1 MKRKRIQYN
10 ELNEEI
16 YAPVYWTKLR
26 LIFIGLFLLTI
37 GFLVNFSLEEK
48 INKFL
53 QAKLSS
59 NPACPIQFE
68 KAELSYFLPKVTVQK
83 PVILGACFGQYNN
96 KLLLNDVKI
105 AFNSPTFF
113 PLGVRL
119 HVSLASG
126 KSYINL
132 YPVLSLF
139 SQNVKI
145 EKTLIDT
152 EIFAPLTENNS
163 SPVSGFLSIEG
174 FFEFESGTMT
184 GGELAVVS
192 NNFSLPSQNIKGFEL
207 TQLNLET
214 LNLTA
219 HFTDKTNLAIDRF
232 QIGKSSAPI
241 ELMMKGNLKVAQGDF
256 MGSRLNLS
264 GNLKLSEYILLNFA
278 FIKLFLP
285 AGNTSG
291 KYEVKINGPLR
302 SPGAPQIL

>member
-26 LIFIGLFLLTI
+26 LILIGIFLLI
-37 GFLVNFSLEEK
+37 FGFLVNFSLEEK

-53 QAKLSS
+53 LAKLSNNS
-59 NPACPIQFE
+59 SCPIQFE
-68 KAELSYFLPKVTVQK
+68 KAELSYIMPKITVQK
-83 PVILGACFGQYNN
+83 PVVMGACFGQYSN
-96 KLLLNDVKI
+96 KLLLNDIKI
-105 AFNSPTFF
+105 GFHSPSFA
-113 PLGVRL
+113 PPGIRL
-119 HVSLASG
+119 HVSASSG

-132 YPVLSLF
+132 YPVISIF

-145 EKTLIDT
+145 EKTVIDT
-152 EIFAPLTENNS
+152 QIFAPLTSNNL
-163 SPVSGFLSIEG
+163 SPISGFLSLEG
-174 FFEFESGTMT
+174 FFEFQSGTIT
-184 GGELAVVS
+184 GGELEVVS
-192 NNFSLPSQNIKGFEL
+192 KNFSIPSQNIKGFEL

-219 HFTDKTNLAIDRF
+219 HFTDKDNLSIDRI
-232 QIGKSSAPI
+232 QIGKRDAPI

-256 MGSRLNLS
+256 MGSRLTLN
-264 GNLKLSEYILLNFA
+264 GNLKLSEYILLNFS

-285 AGNTSG
+285 TGNTSG
-291 KYEVKINGPLR
+291 NYEIKLNGPLR